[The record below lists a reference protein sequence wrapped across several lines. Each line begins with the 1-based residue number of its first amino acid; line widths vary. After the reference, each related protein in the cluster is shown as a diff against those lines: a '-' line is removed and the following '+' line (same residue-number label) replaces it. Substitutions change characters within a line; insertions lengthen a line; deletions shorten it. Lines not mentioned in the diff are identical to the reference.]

1 MIETMEFD
9 ALETEVLVTLNV
21 PYAWVPDRYGA
32 GSNALHMHIVYP
44 KEAPEGGLP
53 VLLWVCGGG
62 WECCEPQNRLHDL
75 GYFAERGYIVCLMQY
90 RVSNT
95 APFPS
100 QIRDVKTAIR
110 FIRSNA
116 DKFRADPDRIAI
128 MGDSAG
134 GHLATLAGLAP
145 DKPEFTGDQWPGASD
160 RVQAVINWYGA
171 VDFYGMMREYGLTD
185 LAQLPG
191 NNCVSKLFDGELEQ
205 KGDLIRLANA
215 IDYVSPDAPPFLILH
230 GDRDESVPVS
240 LSYDLHGRLEAAG
253 CDATLVIVKGAGHA
267 TAEFA
272 QKKLLRRIA
281 DWLDRAM

>member
-9 ALETEVLVTLNV
+9 ALEPEVLVTLNG

-53 VLLWVCGGG
+53 VLRWVCGGG
-62 WECCEPQNRLHDL
+62 WECCAPQNRLHDL